1 MRNVIY
7 IAIGILLLGCG
18 QSDRPPKPDNLIPK
32 EKMSDIIYDVFL
44 LNAAKGVN
52 RQVLEKNG
60 VLPEDYVYNK
70 YAIDSLQFA
79 LSNDYY
85 SYDTKEY
92 EGIME
97 TVKLKLEVAK
107 KRNDSI
113 SIIEKRV
120 ADSLERAERLKP
132 KADSLPILK
141 LKPDSLPILKPTIK
155 SNVFGENKD

>member
-7 IAIGILLLGCG
+7 IVIGIFMLGCG
-18 QSDRPPKPDNLIPK
+18 ESDRPIKPDNLIPK

-44 LNAAKGVN
+44 LNAAKGIN

-79 LSNDYY
+79 TSNNYY
-85 SYDTKEY
+85 SYDTKVY

-97 TVKLKLEVAK
+97 RVKLKLEVAK

-120 ADSLERAERLKP
+120 ADSIEKAKRLIP
-132 KADSLPILK
+132 
-141 LKPDSLPILKPTIK
+141 KPDSLPILKPKIK
-155 SNVFGENKD
+155 SNVFGKNKD